1 MACCVRGQVCPDS
14 RMWQAPGPGHLA
26 LSLRSD
32 VSLTLLPS
40 LYASE
45 MDSTHTPQPLRIL

>member
-1 MACCVRGQVCPDS
+1 
-14 RMWQAPGPGHLA
+14 MWQAPGPGHLA